1 MAMNETAM
9 AALIKANIE
18 ALSNWPN
25 NGQTPVIVDI
35 RILEAV
41 CKGII
46 DHIKAAQTVTS
57 TGLVTSGPG
66 AGGAV
71 TATSTTIT

>member
-1 MAMNETAM
+1 MNEVAM
-9 AALIKANIE
+9 AALIKANVE
-18 ALSNWPN
+18 ALTNLPDPGVS
-25 NGQTPVIVDI
+25 PVFIDT

-46 DHIKAAQTVTS
+46 DHIKAAQTVDS